1 MARATTESD
10 GGREAE
16 QPDFKWAVEYL
27 VRERGQRR
35 VAKMLGVDRKTV
47 VRALRRKRLTA
58 RMNHAVQ
65 TFMAGMDD
73 PVGQEVM
80 PLDRMESQIRFL
92 LESMDD
98 LDELVEK
105 LTLRVEALEEVR
117 TRMDAEADDGQADV
131 DDVPEVEEKWDEPA
145 EEWATG
151 PERQQS
157 ERRSNWW
164 RR

>member
-1 MARATTESD
+1 MARETAERD

-27 VRERGQRR
+27 VRVRGKSQT
-35 VAKMLGVDRKTV
+35 AEMLGVNRKTV
-47 VRALRRKRLTA
+47 DLALSRDRLTP

-65 TFMAGMDD
+65 TLIAGTDD

-92 LESMDD
+92 LESMGELDD
-98 LDELVEK
+98 LIEK
-105 LTLRVEALEEVR
+105 LTLRVEALELQAR
-117 TRMDAEADDGQADV
+117 TEAEADDGWADV
-131 DDVPEVEEKWDEPA
+131 EDVPEVEEKGDQPA
-145 EEWATG
+145 EELATG

-157 ERRSNWW
+157 ERRSGWW

>member
-1 MARATTESD
+1 MARETAESG

-65 TFMAGMDD
+65 TFMAGMDY

-105 LTLRVEALEEVR
+105 LTMRVEALEKVHA
-117 TRMDAEADDGQADV
+117 RMEAEADDGRADV
-131 DDVPEVEEKWDEPA
+131 DDVPDVDEKGGERA
-145 EEWATG
+145 EERATG
-151 PERQQS
+151 PERQRS
-157 ERRSNWW
+157 ERPPGWW

>member
-1 MARATTESD
+1 MARETAERD

-58 RMNHAVQ
+58 RMNHAVR
-65 TFMAGMDD
+65 TFMATTDD
-73 PVGQEVM
+73 PLVQEGM

-105 LTLRVEALEEVR
+105 LTMRVEALEKVQA
-117 TRMDAEADDGQADV
+117 RMEAEADDGRADV
-131 DDVPEVEEKWDEPA
+131 DDVPDVEEKGDEPA
-145 EEWATG
+145 EELATG
-151 PERQQS
+151 PERQHS
-157 ERRSNWW
+157 ERRPGWW

>member
-1 MARATTESD
+1 MTREMVERD
-10 GGREAE
+10 GGREAH

-35 VAKMLGVDRKTV
+35 AAELLGVNRKTV
-47 VRALRRKRLTA
+47 ALALRRDRLTA

-65 TFMAGMDD
+65 TLIARTDD

-92 LESMDD
+92 LESVGD
-98 LDELVEK
+98 LDDLVEK
-105 LTLRVEALEEVR
+105 LTRRVEALEEVQAR
-117 TRMDAEADDGQADV
+117 TEAEVDDGRAEV
-131 DDVPEVEEKWDEPA
+131 DDGPDVEEQKDRPTEEP
-145 EEWATG
+145 EPG
-151 PERQQS
+151 LEREQS
-157 ERRSNWW
+157 ERRPGWW